1 MKYKFTGKSNNRQQ
15 QISYI
20 LLMIIGSY
28 FHKSVCKTQT
38 METTLF
44 LHYKEL
50 SESRQENL
58 EDKVI
63 RYTEKVLNN
72 YLSLFA
78 ETNCEVSIYAKKE
91 CNVLVFETGFETVIA
106 EVDQKGNYRISVLNL
121 DAA

>member
-15 QISYI
+15 QMSYI

-28 FHKSVCKTQT
+28 FHKSVCKAQA

-63 RYTEKVLNN
+63 RNTEKVLKD

-78 ETNCEVSIYAKKE
+78 ETNCEIFINSKE
-91 CNVLVFETGFETVIA
+91 ESTILVFETGFETVIA
-106 EVDQKGNYRISVLNL
+106 EVDKRGNYQIRVHNL
-121 DAA
+121 EAA

>member
-15 QISYI
+15 QMSYI

-28 FHKSVCKTQT
+28 FHKSVCKTQA

-63 RYTEKVLNN
+63 RNTEKVLKD

-78 ETNCEVSIYAKKE
+78 ETNCEIFINSKE
-91 CNVLVFETGFETVIA
+91 ESTILVFETGFETVIA
-106 EVDQKGNYRISVLNL
+106 EVDKRGNYQIRVHNL
-121 DAA
+121 EAA